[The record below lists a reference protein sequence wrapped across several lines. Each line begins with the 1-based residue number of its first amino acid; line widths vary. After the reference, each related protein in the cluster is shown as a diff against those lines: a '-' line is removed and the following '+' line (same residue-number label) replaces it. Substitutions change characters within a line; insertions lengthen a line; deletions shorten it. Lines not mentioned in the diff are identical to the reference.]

1 MKHKK
6 LIKLSLIVFLSFIAK
21 TASAAKTLELVYPV
35 LPGESTSIVVSSGL
49 PQYINYIFRFSI
61 VSIGIVVFF
70 VIIYNG
76 IKYSTSLGNASKL
89 LDAKQGISAGILG
102 MIILLSSFLIFNTIN
117 PELTVLE
124 TSDPTVVD
132 PIVTPGIYICNY
144 RVNGIIETIEKY
156 KTGDKE
162 TAINAAQDLKKIMKN
177 GNKVCLRVTTSG
189 NLDFN
194 FEPVNKEGIINQT
207 FFAIPRKTTKYEEP
221 AGGGNAILETK
232 WVYDYGIIFHEKG
245 EYKGRCKIALS
256 ESDPKINPY
265 DSGALQASWT
275 PYDQLDLSLMHTK
288 EKGFSRVNSV
298 TLFSRIDNSE
308 LNYDKNGINL
318 YECMGYNNLDFC
330 PKTTVKEGETLIP
343 ASKFFHFTSNDAEIG
358 GANLLDMVENTRSIK
373 IDPVGS
379 YFAVMYSEDGF
390 VGETCEVV
398 SKDDINLLDQPIG
411 RCNYDAGRGCDTLIN
426 TSNTVEEQK
435 ERCKPCLKS
444 MLMIKGK
451 VIY

>member
-1 MKHKK
+1 MKYKK
-6 LIKLSLIVFLSFIAK
+6 FIKLSLIVFLSFIAK
-21 TASAAKTLELVYPV
+21 TVSAAKTLELVYPI

-49 PQYINYIFRFSI
+49 PKYIDYIFRFSI
-61 VSIGIVVFF
+61 VSIGIIVFF
-70 VIIYNG
+70 IIIYNG

-102 MIILLSSFLIFNTIN
+102 MIILLSSVLIFNTIN

-144 RVNGIIETIEKY
+144 RVNEIIETIEKY

-162 TAINAAQDLKKIMKN
+162 TAINAARDLKGIMKN

-194 FEPVNKEGIINQT
+194 FEPVINSGNVINQT

-221 AGGGNAILETK
+221 VGGGNATLETK
-232 WVYDYGIIFHEKG
+232 WVYDYGVIFHEKG
-245 EYKGRCKIALS
+245 EYKGRCKIALG
-256 ESDPKINPY
+256 DPNLSNPGSINYSPY
-265 DSGALQASWT
+265 GR
-275 PYDQLDLSLMHTK
+275 LSLLNTS

-298 TLFSRIDNSE
+298 TLFSKIDDSE

-318 YECMGYNNLDFC
+318 YECMNYNNLDFC
-330 PKTTVKEGETLIP
+330 PKTTAKEGETLVP
-343 ASKFFHFTSNDAEIG
+343 VMKGYSLPSNEADFGTLYQKDLIKDGLA
-358 GANLLDMVENTRSIK
+358 ENTRSITIK
-373 IDPVGS
+373 PVGS

-398 SKDDINLLDQPIG
+398 FKDDINLLDQPIG
-411 RCNYDAGRGCDTLIN
+411 RCDYDAGRKCDTWIN
-426 TSNTVEEQK
+426 TSDKVEEQK